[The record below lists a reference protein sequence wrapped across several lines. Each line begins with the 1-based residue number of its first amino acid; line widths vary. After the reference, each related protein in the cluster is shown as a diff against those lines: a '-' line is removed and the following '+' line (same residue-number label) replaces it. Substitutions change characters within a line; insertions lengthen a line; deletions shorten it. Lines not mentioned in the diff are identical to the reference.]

1 MNAGNILKGI
11 LYTGLAAGVGVIAY
25 IAGKSKHWK
34 GISLTTMGLALI
46 LYTPRGCET
55 LEKYLIIRGEVNK
68 AEIYGSAR
76 KDSLD
81 AILVRE
87 AERDSS
93 KNYVS
98 NALHE
103 ISSLEDNMR
112 NEYMNLIVSTQRK
125 YESIISD
132 DRQDYDKIVE
142 DMRRQN
148 DALLYRLD
156 AMKNLQEQANDLTAR
171 ISTDVKKDGS
181 NIRQY
186 TAPENG
192 DASDDPGN
200 TRTNQDIVATSN
212 VGVKANTGKMG
223 DVDKRNDASVVSS
236 LRRGDKINSM
246 YVPGSDAY
254 YKAIERERRLNQE
267 TMERLENQG
276 YGYYYRR
283 R

>member
-1 MNAGNILKGI
+1 MAGNILKGI
-11 LYTGLAAGVGVIAY
+11 LYTGLAAGVGVVAY

-34 GISLTTMGLALI
+34 GISLTTLGLALI

-93 KNYVS
+93 RNYVS

-112 NEYMNLIVSTQRK
+112 NEYMNLIVSTQKK
-125 YESIISD
+125 YESIIFD
-132 DRQDYDKIVE
+132 DRQDYDKVVQ

-156 AMKNLQEQANDLTAR
+156 AMKNLQDQANTLAAK
-171 ISTDVKKDGS
+171 ISTDVKKDRS
-181 NIRQY
+181 DTKLY
-186 TAPENG
+186 TKPENG
-192 DASDDPGN
+192 YNSNDSGN
-200 TRTNQDIVATSN
+200 AGVNPIPVTTSNTSVRTNTKKVDDVEKLNAATTVS
-212 VGVKANTGKMG
+212 GV
-223 DVDKRNDASVVSS
+223 
-236 LRRGDKINSM
+236 RRGGNINSI
-246 YVPGSDAY
+246 YVPGSEAY
-254 YKAIERERRLNQE
+254 NKAIERERRLNQE
-267 TMERLENQG
+267 TMERLESQG
-276 YGYYYRR
+276 YGYHYRR

>member
-1 MNAGNILKGI
+1 MAGNILKGI
-11 LYTGLAAGVGVIAY
+11 LYTGLAAGVGVVAY

-34 GISLTTMGLALI
+34 GISLTTLGLALI

-93 KNYVS
+93 RNYVS

-125 YESIISD
+125 YESIIVD
-132 DRQDYDKIVE
+132 ERRDYDKVVQ
-142 DMRRQN
+142 DMKRQN

-156 AMKNLQEQANDLTAR
+156 AMKKIQEQANDLTAR

-181 NIRQY
+181 DIKRH
-186 TAPENG
+186 TASE
-192 DASDDPGN
+192 DADIDTNPGN

-212 VGVKANTGKMG
+212 VGVKVNTGKMI
-223 DVDKRNDASVVSS
+223 DVDNLVD
-236 LRRGDKINSM
+236 L
-246 YVPGSDAY
+246 
-254 YKAIERERRLNQE
+254 
-267 TMERLENQG
+267 
-276 YGYYYRR
+276 
-283 R
+283 